1 MNTHGLAHG
10 LGRCCL
16 LGPVLVRGRFLCHV
30 ALTLPRVANLQLTL
44 QHLPCRRVGA
54 NKRGRRPLPPS
65 PSSLRPTI
73 RPAKLLPGCLRYG
86 LAAQKLHWDTDA
98 TPTCA
103 SRSHPVQM
111 EYRLACDYVFQV
123 CSRLHHHRH
132 PNTNFIDFEAG
143 VAVFFSH
150 DLTKSLSQPVKDQ
163 SMFTGTRV
171 NSINY
176 KHWQVRAEC

>member
-1 MNTHGLAHG
+1 MSTHGFAHG

-44 QHLPCRRVGA
+44 RTSSVLPSWRKQTRAADPYAVA
-54 NKRGRRPLPPS
+54 LVLAPRKPISNVA
-65 PSSLRPTI
+65 T
-73 RPAKLLPGCLRYG
+73 GCLRYG

-103 SRSHPVQM
+103 PHSHPMQM
-111 EYRLACDYVFQV
+111 EYRLSCDYVFQI
-123 CSRLHHHRH
+123 CSRLHHHQH
-132 PNTNFIDFEAG
+132 PNTNFTDFEAG

-150 DLTKSLSQPVKDQ
+150 DLTKSLSHPVKDRSMAKQ
-163 SMFTGTRV
+163 SSRNGV
-171 NSINY
+171 NRSSAGGA
-176 KHWQVRAEC
+176 RR